1 MAESVMV
8 RKSFLKKLMERGRQ
22 AAPVVIETTRK
33 VGRGAAHLARRGAS
47 ATGRELAT
55 DKNGIFTV
63 GLGAIAAYIT
73 NSDTVKNSEFFKK
86 TWWAWGALMIG
97 VGYALSRK
105 QKPYGKTL
113 MALGG
118 MVLMQGYQNRP
129 KDKDKDKEGEAK
141 KETKGFD
148 WQEQTA
154 FPAPYGARWIVTE
167 DGRHILMP
175 ARQYEQYQPN
185 ALPPKREKA
194 DPIGQ
199 MADAIYGRNW

>member
-22 AAPVVIETTRK
+22 AAPVVIETTRR
-33 VGRGAAHLARRGAS
+33 VGRGAAQLARRGAS
-47 ATGRELAT
+47 ATGRELVS

-63 GLGAIAAYIT
+63 GIGALAAYIT
-73 NSDTVKNSEFFKK
+73 NSEAVKNSEFFKK
-86 TWWAWGALMIG
+86 TWWTWGILMVA

-118 MVLMQGYQNRP
+118 MVLMQGYQNQP
-129 KDKDKDKEGEAK
+129 KDKDKSTETK

-154 FPAPYGARWIVTE
+154 FPAPYGAQWVVSA

-194 DPIGQ
+194 DAIGQ